1 MKCPYCGNECADQ
14 AKYCD
19 LCKQPLPVGGN
30 TARAGKKKTNR
41 AMVILGWV
49 LCAAVLLI
57 GIYKVATWVEDYKI
71 TRLYTRGEYT
81 PTISTY
87 HEDDGRLGHAV
98 VFYGEDGDM
107 VFLPELNRS
116 VSICGGVA
124 RMEIA
129 DSEWFGTDVSEY
141 EYADITFAPILVR
154 ENGARIQLPEVNYTV
169 DAPEAPI
176 EVTSPSKD
184 RPNVVTSAYPLELKV
199 VPNSEVFIN
208 GEDLTPQVDRGGNL
222 SVKVSVRPI
231 GDNTYTVIVRTPHHK
246 ETRKD
251 IVIYRQ
257 AYDIEIEL
265 DNAVSEKSSSDTMVI
280 SGTCEPGAMIEVDS
294 DYLEKSLEVD
304 MTTGKFS
311 FIVEF
316 KSLGNNTVRFR
327 ATKEGRE
334 DAVISFSVYYI
345 PSLPQYSAKAWKM
358 DYDQLRLLFEQW
370 TGRIFKC
377 VGPIVDSFEENGVNY
392 LIMDVGKDGQQQLIV
407 LENQSGT
414 KTPSIGPSY
423 TAWADVS
430 GRYMYNSMYYP
441 MLIARYLDLT
451 ASN

>member
-1 MKCPYCGNECADQ
+1 MKCPYCGNECAEH
-14 AKYCD
+14 ARYCD
-19 LCKQPLPVGGN
+19 VCRQPLPDAGG
-30 TARAGKKKTNR
+30 TSRTKTHR
-41 AMVILGWV
+41 AMIIIGWI
-49 LCAAVLLI
+49 LCAAVLLV
-57 GIYKVATWVEDYKI
+57 GIYKVAVWVEDYRI
-71 TRLYTRGEYT
+71 NRMYTRGEYT

-87 HEDDGRLGHAV
+87 NEDDGRLGHAV
-98 VFYGEDGDM
+98 VFYGKDGDM

-129 DSEWFGTDVSEY
+129 DSEWFGADVNEY

-154 ENGARIQLPEVNYTV
+154 ENGARIQLPEINYTV
-169 DAPEAPI
+169 DAPSAPI
-176 EVTSPSKD
+176 VVTSPD
-184 RPNVVTSAYPLELKV
+184 RERPNVVTSVYPLEVKV
-199 VPNSEVFIN
+199 VPFSEVFIN
-208 GEDLTPQVDRGGNL
+208 GEDLTDRVDRGGNL
-222 SVKVSVRPI
+222 NVNVSVRPI
-231 GDNTYTVIVRTPHHK
+231 GDNTYTLIVRTPHHK
-246 ETRKD
+246 ESRKD
-251 IVIYRQ
+251 VVIFRQ

-265 DNAVSEKSSSDTMVI
+265 DSAVSEKSSSDTMVI
-280 SGTCEPGAMIEVDS
+280 SGTTEPGAMIEVDT
-294 DYLEKSLEVD
+294 DYLENSLEVD

-316 KSLGNNTVRFR
+316 KQLGNNTVRFR

-334 DAVISFSVYYI
+334 DAVISFSVYHI

-370 TGRIFKC
+370 TGRVFKC
-377 VGPIVDSFEENGVNY
+377 VGPIVDSFEENGTNY
-392 LIMDVGKDGQQQLIV
+392 LVMDVGKDGQQQLIV
-407 LENQSGT
+407 LENMSGT

>member
-1 MKCPYCGNECADQ
+1 MKCPYCGNECAEH
-14 AKYCD
+14 ARYCD
-19 LCKQPLPVGGN
+19 VCRQPLPDAGG
-30 TARAGKKKTNR
+30 TSRTKTHR
-41 AMVILGWV
+41 AMIIIGWI
-49 LCAAVLLI
+49 LCAAVLLV
-57 GIYKVATWVEDYKI
+57 GIYKVAVWVEDYKI
-71 TRLYTRGEYT
+71 NRMYTRGEYT

-87 HEDDGRLGHAV
+87 NEDDGRLGHAV
-98 VFYGEDGDM
+98 VFYGKDGDM

-129 DSEWFGTDVSEY
+129 DSEWFGADVNEY

-154 ENGARIQLPEVNYTV
+154 ENGARIQLPEINYTV
-169 DAPEAPI
+169 DAPSAPI
-176 EVTSPSKD
+176 VVTSPD
-184 RPNVVTSAYPLELKV
+184 RERPNVVTSVYPLEVKV
-199 VPNSEVFIN
+199 VPFSEVFIN
-208 GEDLTPQVDRGGNL
+208 GEDLTDRVDRGGNL
-222 SVKVSVRPI
+222 NVNVSVRPI
-231 GDNTYTVIVRTPHHK
+231 GDNTYTLIVRTPHHK
-246 ETRKD
+246 ESRKD
-251 IVIYRQ
+251 VVIFRQ

-265 DNAVSEKSSSDTMVI
+265 DSAVSEKSSSDTMVI
-280 SGTCEPGAMIEVDS
+280 SGTTEPGAMIEVDT
-294 DYLEKSLEVD
+294 DYLENSLEVD

-316 KSLGNNTVRFR
+316 KQLGNNTVRFR

-334 DAVISFSVYYI
+334 DAVISFSVYHI

-370 TGRIFKC
+370 TGRVFKC
-377 VGPIVDSFEENGVNY
+377 VGPIVDSFEENGTNY
-392 LIMDVGKDGQQQLIV
+392 LVMDVGKDGQQQLIV
-407 LENQSGT
+407 LENMSGT

-451 ASN
+451 ASD

>member
-1 MKCPYCGNECADQ
+1 MKCPYCGNECADR
-14 AKYCD
+14 ARYCD
-19 LCKQPLPVGGN
+19 VCRQPLPTDRN
-30 TARAGKKKTNR
+30 ADRAQKKTHR
-41 AMVILGWV
+41 TMIVLGWILCIIV
-49 LCAAVLLI
+49 LMV
-57 GIYKVATWVEDYKI
+57 GIYKVVVWVDDYKI
-71 TRLYTRGEYT
+71 TRMYTRGELT

-87 HEDDGRLGHAV
+87 NEDDGRLGHAV
-98 VFYGEDGDM
+98 VFYGMDGDT

-129 DSEWFGTDVSEY
+129 DSEWFGADVSEY

-154 ENGARIQLPEVNYTV
+154 ENGSRVQLPEINYTV
-169 DAPEAPI
+169 DAPDAPI
-176 EVTSPSKD
+176 EVISPARE
-184 RPNVVTSAYPLELKV
+184 RPNVVTSVYPLEVKV

-208 GEDLTPQVDRGGNL
+208 SEDLTDRVDRGGNL
-222 SVKVSVRPI
+222 SINVSVKPI
-231 GDNTYTVIVRTPHHK
+231 GDNTYTMIVRTPHHR
-246 ETRKD
+246 ETRRD

-280 SGTCEPGAMIEVDS
+280 SGTTEPGAMIEVDT
-294 DYLEKSLEVD
+294 DYLENSLEVD

-316 KSLGNNTVRFR
+316 KQLGNNTVRFH

-334 DAVISFSVYYI
+334 DAVISFSVYFI

-377 VGPIVDSFEENGVNY
+377 VGPIIDSFEENGANY
-392 LIMDVGKDGQQQLIV
+392 LVMDVGKDGVQQLIV
-407 LENQSGT
+407 LENMSGT

-441 MLIARYLDLT
+441 MLISRYLDLT